1 MNAMSSR
8 MVSGIARR
16 GDGLHHDNM
25 ADWYCRTSLQH
36 HLRRLP
42 VPAETCR
49 TAVGLHRRMTSSA
62 SLEVHNLSKPT
73 TSQI

>member
-1 MNAMSSR
+1 
-8 MVSGIARR
+8 
-16 GDGLHHDNM
+16 M